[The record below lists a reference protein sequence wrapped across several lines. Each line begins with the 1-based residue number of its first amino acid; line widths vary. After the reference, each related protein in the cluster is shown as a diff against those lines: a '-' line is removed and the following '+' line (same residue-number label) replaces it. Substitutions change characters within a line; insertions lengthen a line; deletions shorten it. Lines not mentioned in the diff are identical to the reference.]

1 MVTPPKTYI
10 LMLVVSLVIIILV
23 VAAVVVLVFGAVHL
37 TYKEVIFNQKKGGF
51 SEFASTR
58 ETQGKPEICDNT
70 KNTSLETKVDTG
82 RNQKNTRTFIGNQSD
97 GIKNP

>member
-1 MVTPPKTYI
+1 M
-10 LMLVVSLVIIILV
+10 
-23 VAAVVVLVFGAVHL
+23 
-37 TYKEVIFNQKKGGF
+37 IFNQKEGGF

-70 KNTSLETKVDTG
+70 MTLETKVDTG